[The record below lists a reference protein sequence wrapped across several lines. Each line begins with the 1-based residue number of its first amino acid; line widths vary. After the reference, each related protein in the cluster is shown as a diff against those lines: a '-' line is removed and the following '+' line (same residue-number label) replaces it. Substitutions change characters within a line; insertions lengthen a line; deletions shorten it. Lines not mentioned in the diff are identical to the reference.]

1 MLTEKD
7 HINIELYLSKKL
19 QGDEKSSFEAELR
32 SRPELM
38 EEARFQRKLSQG
50 LQIIDERKERT
61 ELKDYLNNIKAEN
74 TVPEG
79 KVISFGEP
87 KATQKETKV
96 ISMWQQNAFRIALA
110 ASFVGFLAV
119 GTYYL
124 FMQTDPSNNTANNT
138 KPDSTKTSEEP
149 IKQIEEPKQDELL
162 ALNDNQKL
170 SDTYY
175 NDLPKF
181 RSDAPSDLVNGI
193 EFYYAKKSKE
203 ALKVFP
209 KSLPVIKND
218 YSEAQKDS
226 VQNRID
232 NLTFYRGLSYLSNKE
247 AKNAIKDLQIASK
260 SSDITIQEFSTWY
273 LALAYLRNN
282 QISEAKVT
290 FQEIQANEDS
300 RFAPKASEVLKK
312 IR

>member
-1 MLTEKD
+1 
-7 HINIELYLSKKL
+7 
-19 QGDEKSSFEAELR
+19 
-32 SRPELM
+32 
-38 EEARFQRKLSQG
+38 
-50 LQIIDERKERT
+50 
-61 ELKDYLNNIKAEN
+61 
-74 TVPEG
+74 
-79 KVISFGEP
+79 
-87 KATQKETKV
+87 
-96 ISMWQQNAFRIALA
+96 LA

-124 FMQTDPSNNTANNT
+124 FMQADPTDNTANNT
-138 KPDSTKTSEEP
+138 KPDSTKSSKEP

-170 SDTYY
+170 SDDYY

-181 RSDAPSDLVNGI
+181 RSDAPSDLVKGI

-209 KSLPVIKND
+209 KGLPVIKSD
-218 YSEAQKDS
+218 YSESQKDS

-232 NLTFYRGLSYLSNKE
+232 NITFYRGLSYLSNKE
-247 AKNAIKDLQIASK
+247 AKNAIKDLKIASK

-282 QISEAKVT
+282 LIPEAKAT
-290 FQEIQANEDS
+290 LREIKENEDS
-300 RFAPKASEVLKK
+300 RFAPKAGELLKK
-312 IR
+312 IK

>member
-96 ISMWQQNAFRIALA
+96 ISMWQQNAFRMALA

-119 GTYYL
+119 GSYYL
-124 FMQTDPSNNTANNT
+124 FIKTDPSNNTANNT
-138 KPDSTKTSEEP
+138 KPDSTKANDEP
-149 IKQIEEPKQDELL
+149 IKQIEKPKQDELL

-170 SDTYY
+170 SDAYY

-181 RSDAPSDLVNGI
+181 RADAPSDLINGI

-209 KSLPVIKND
+209 KGLPVIKND

-282 QISEAKVT
+282 QIKEAKVT
-290 FQEIQANEDS
+290 LQEIQENEDS

-312 IR
+312 IK